1 MADAND
7 LVTLARA
14 KQVPALS
21 VIGNT
26 YLATLITAASG
37 FICNY
42 CSREFISVERTEL
55 LDGDGEDEVLLTNTP
70 ITAIGAVVVTDQWA
84 GDSETYSSSDFIT
97 NLKTGL
103 LKFSPTLTSGTV
115 KYFTPGVQNVSVTYT
130 AGYATIPETVQQAC
144 CDIIKAMY
152 AQGSSTNNPALM
164 SEKMGEYSWTAGR
177 VNTSLADLNSILPAS
192 ARAALAPYRRAMT
205 TG

>member
-21 VIGNT
+21 VIGDT
-26 YLATLITAASG
+26 YLGTLITAASG

-42 CSREFISVERTEL
+42 CNREFVSASRVEL
-55 LDGDGEDEVLLTNTP
+55 LDGDGTDEVLVTNTP
-70 ITAIGAVVVTDQWA
+70 VTVIGDIVVTDQWA
-84 GDSETYSSSDFIT
+84 GDSETFTSADMIT

-103 LKFSPTLTSGTV
+103 IKFKPTLTSGTV
-115 KYFTPGVQNVSVTYT
+115 KYFVPGVQNVSVTYT
-130 AGYATIPETVQQAC
+130 AGYATIPETIQQAC
-144 CDIIKAMY
+144 CDLIKAMY
-152 AQGSSTNNPALM
+152 AQGSSTNNPALQ
-164 SEKMGEYSWTAGR
+164 SEKLGEYSWSAGR
-177 VNTSLADLNSILPAS
+177 IGNEIADLNSILPAS
-192 ARAALAPYRRAMT
+192 VRAALAPYRRAMT